1 MARTLI
7 LNDPV
12 SYPPNEALTNNSVT
26 DLIAA
31 SADFLSQSNAPA
43 LETLKMQVAFDEAY
57 VQSEKKSQQEMS
69 MRSQRA
75 KALKSAIAG
84 ATSLSDLASIND
96 LYRRVYQLLLLDQGQ
111 DSNEKAEKEIAAAL
125 ESVFPKIG
133 LKSFVSLSRDEKI
146 GQMDE
151 LMSIVRGIRVFN
163 REMGKGGA
171 GIEPL
176 PERLV
181 SSLTSFI
188 PALRREADDA
198 KELCASYASSARL
211 KSSKRLKEEL
221 ANRRQYESYV
231 VSVHDSA
238 GEALAKAKKTRQ
250 QLESELSALKSLV
263 GSRTSV
269 PKEKVYPMFRA
280 VSDAWE
286 ALEREEESVKTL
298 LTLWET
304 LNAVGSDFT
313 LTLKSEDLVHDA
325 STREG
330 KEAADDDGG
339 GDGDG
344 DGEGKHAHDDE
355 SESEEKADDIGEEK
369 TAQSLAAKL
378 LLPEDTPDYLTLPL
392 SYQGFCPV
400 TVVRR
405 AGLLLPGD
413 PEHGIVAYGDAYV
426 AFASAEARDA
436 FLERPES
443 FARSALRRARRSPE
457 LIHLL
462 GLQSHFPHA
471 SIERML
477 RMPRA
482 AAGEDDYLPGDA
494 PAMVDASA
502 ETPLHFC
509 EKRIDPAYEWNEWS
523 MRRKAVQIA
532 NLRKAK
538 TVSSQT
544 TSSHFRR
551 ENETQVYLP
560 KAQGTQTGISR
571 GTNPPR
577 HHRYIAGLRGQKES
591 KVSVVNMVFDL

>member
-1 MARTLI
+1 
-7 LNDPV
+7 
-12 SYPPNEALTNNSVT
+12 
-26 DLIAA
+26 
-31 SADFLSQSNAPA
+31 
-43 LETLKMQVAFDEAY
+43 MQVAFDEAY

-96 LYRRVYQLLLLDQGQ
+96 LYRRVYQLLLLIKVKTQTRKQKRRSQQRSSPSFPRSG
-111 DSNEKAEKEIAAAL
+111 SSLSSPSRAMKRSARWTSSCPSFAASASSTARWARAAL
-125 ESVFPKIG
+125 ASSRCPSASCRRSRR
-133 LKSFVSLSRDEKI
+133 SF
-146 GQMDE
+146 QP
-151 LMSIVRGIRVFN
+151 F
-163 REMGKGGA
+163 A
-171 GIEPL
+171 GRQTTL
-176 PERLV
+176 
-181 SSLTSFI
+181 
-188 PALRREADDA
+188 